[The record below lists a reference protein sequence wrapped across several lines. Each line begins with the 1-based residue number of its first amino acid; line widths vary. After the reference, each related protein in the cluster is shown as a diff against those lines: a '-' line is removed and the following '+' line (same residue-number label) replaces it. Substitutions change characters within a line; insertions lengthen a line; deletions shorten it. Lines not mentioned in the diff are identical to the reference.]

1 MSTKTDLIQ
10 GLNSLYF
17 LFINFKTMSSVNF
30 IKIFNHAA
38 DEIKSSLIIKYKKMF
53 NEIKKNHYNSVKEKE
68 LKEKLDSLDKQ
79 RCDLITEISKL
90 NDDLKLLDPQ
100 LTTEQKERSNKL
112 DLTLFWWLWLSERN
126 MRNSD
131 LNTLEALA
139 AHPVNINIQE
149 FEKIRSKFINMLN
162 LSVWSKEQRAV
173 LLNFYSL
180 DWKQLWVDV
189 PPDLNIKDI
198 TISNWILN
206 SGIKLL

>member
-38 DEIKSSLIIKYKKMF
+38 DEIKLSLIIKYKKMF